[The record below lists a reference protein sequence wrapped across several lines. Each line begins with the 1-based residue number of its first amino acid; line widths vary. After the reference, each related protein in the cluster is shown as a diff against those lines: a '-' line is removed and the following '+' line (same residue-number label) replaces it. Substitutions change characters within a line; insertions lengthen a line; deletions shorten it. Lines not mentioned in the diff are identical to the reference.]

1 MNLVRHHKQ
10 TLFALLCIG
19 GALFFCTYAI
29 FDYESD
35 QCYHREIRGFH
46 DVLGKQGW
54 CRIF

>member
-29 FDYESD
+29 LIMSLTSVITEKYGVFMTS
-35 QCYHREIRGFH
+35 
-46 DVLGKQGW
+46 
-54 CRIF
+54 

>member
-35 QCYHREIRGFH
+35 QCYYEKYGVFMTS
-46 DVLGKQGW
+46 
-54 CRIF
+54 

>member
-19 GALFFCTYAI
+19 GALSFCTYAI

-35 QCYHREIRGFH
+35 QCYYREIRGFH
-46 DVLGKQGW
+46 DVLGEQGW